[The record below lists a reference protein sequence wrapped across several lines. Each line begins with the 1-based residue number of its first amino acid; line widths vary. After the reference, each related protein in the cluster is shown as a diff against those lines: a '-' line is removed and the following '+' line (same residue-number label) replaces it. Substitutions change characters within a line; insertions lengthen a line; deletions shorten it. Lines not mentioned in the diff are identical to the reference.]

1 MLDWLTNLSQKTDH
15 PMHSIEE
22 AERLLSGLPED
33 PLKALEEITSWLT
46 TITNAAGFG
55 LATRISVVKL
65 VDETGQPF
73 EPELNR
79 LYLTSHALKEFER
92 RQLWHAALQF
102 WERLAHAYR
111 LCLDEI
117 QRDPKLLR
125 AHQDDLPL
133 LVVRTLRALA
143 GQARVQRL
151 RYLPVHEQLWQDLF
165 ALYRLSENARCDNL
179 RVAAYAGETLPTTA
193 RQELLRALMLDAARP
208 DSMLPRQTELAA
220 RITARYADAFLFKP
234 APEAGC
240 NWYVDLAQPRPPEHV
255 PGAAAPPATV
265 RFFGSG
271 VVLVKI
277 KEVMRRLTAEP
288 NAKEQR
294 FGDEYTSREKLAVL
308 GRLMRFWGEHPPR
321 RSEPRH
327 SVNAELA
334 VAHGFAAACRLL
346 PRAEYHGWAEVILAM
361 DDNLKATLGIFSD
374 PATAPQQEKWLQR
387 DASTRGLSVEIPRTS
402 EGHARIGTLFS
413 LKSENQ
419 PWSMGVA
426 RRFYRDSEDHAHAGI
441 EVLAKKPATVLLRR
455 VGQTGM
461 RVEDW
466 TKSSASSGY
475 DYLNVIVLGANV
487 NADRPELLLALGGFV
502 AGVIYEAM
510 MGDGKRHL
518 RFEELLE
525 QGEDFDRARFSWLA
539 GDAAK

>member
-1 MLDWLTNLSQKTDH
+1 MLDWLANLSQKPDH

-46 TITNAAGFG
+46 TVTNAAGFR
-55 LATRISVVKL
+55 LATRIGIVKL

-79 LYLTSHALKEFER
+79 LYLASRALKEFER
-92 RQLWHAALQF
+92 QQLWQAALQF

-111 LCLDEI
+111 HCLDEI
-117 QRDPKLLR
+117 QHDPRLLR
-125 AHQDDLPL
+125 AHQDELPL

-143 GQARVQRL
+143 NQAKVLRL
-151 RYLPVHEQLWQDLF
+151 RYVPVREPLWLELF
-165 ALYRLSENARCDNL
+165 ALYRLSEDARCDNQ
-179 RVAAYAGETLPTTA
+179 RVIAYAGETWPTTA
-193 RQELLRALMLDAARP
+193 RQQLLRALMLDAARP
-208 DSMLPRQTELAA
+208 DSMLPQQTELAA
-220 RITARYADAFLFKP
+220 RITARYADAFLFKS

-240 NWYVDLAQPRPPEHV
+240 NWYVDLSQPRPPEHV
-255 PGAAAPPATV
+255 TGAATLETTA
-265 RFFGSG
+265 RFFGAG
-271 VVLVKI
+271 VAIVKI
-277 KEVMRRLTAEP
+277 KEVIRRLSSESS
-288 NAKEQR
+288 AKEQR
-294 FGDEYTSREKLAVL
+294 FGEEYTSQEKLVVL
-308 GRLMRFWGEHPPR
+308 GRLTRFWGEHPPH

-334 VAHGFAAACRLL
+334 VAHGFPAACLL
-346 PRAEYHGWAEVILAM
+346 VPRAEYRGWAEVILSM
-361 DDNLKATLGIFSD
+361 DDNLKATLGIISD
-374 PATAPQQEKWLQR
+374 PANVPQQEKWLQR
-387 DASTRGLSVEIPRTS
+387 DASARGLGAEIPRTS
-402 EGHARIGTLFS
+402 ESRARIGTLFA
-413 LKSENQ
+413 LKSESE
-419 PWSMGVA
+419 PWCMGVA
-426 RRFYRDSEDHAHAGI
+426 RRLYRDGEDHAHAGI

-466 TKSSASSGY
+466 TKSSAASGY

-487 NADRPELLLALGGFV
+487 SAVRHELLLARGGFV

-510 MGDGKRHL
+510 MGDGKQHL

-525 QGEDFDRARFSWLA
+525 QGEDFDRVRFSWLT